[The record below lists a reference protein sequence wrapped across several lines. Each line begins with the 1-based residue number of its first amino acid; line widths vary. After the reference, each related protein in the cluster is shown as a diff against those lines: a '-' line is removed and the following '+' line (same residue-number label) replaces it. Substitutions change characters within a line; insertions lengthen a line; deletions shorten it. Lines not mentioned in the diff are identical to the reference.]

1 MSEILNKY
9 RKVEYELPTKQLS
22 WLLYGVGLENLGKD
36 GKPVVTDVP
45 QPGEDELLVRCDSNS
60 LCFSDIKIIAQ
71 GGDHVR
77 IKRDIAKDPVIMGH
91 ESVVTVV
98 KVGKNLAGK
107 YHIGERFVVQAD
119 VYVNGKSVAYGY
131 TLPGALTQYE
141 TIGQEILNGDDGCYL
156 IPVRETTGY
165 AEAAITEPWAC
176 VVHSFLLNYRHNVKS
191 GGKCLI
197 VGGTGA
203 ENITL
208 GNALANKPASIT
220 AINLPQNIINELST
234 AGLTAD
240 ITTTVAE
247 DVVFDD
253 IIICGTIDDDLLESL
268 TSKLSKAG
276 LFNVVGA
283 TKPGRPLKI
292 DVGRVHYE
300 DWCYLGNPGNNVA
313 DSYKPHRKLT
323 DLKANGKAWFLG
335 AGGPMGQMHIQ
346 RACEMP
352 DGPSLIVATDI
363 DPARLQELRD
373 RFIPAAEAHNR
384 TLIVLNP
391 TEFSNED
398 FDAKLKELSGGN
410 GFDDVIALVPVPF
423 LIKQAS
429 QYAAEGGL
437 LNIFAGVTR
446 GTCVDLDLSDTFL
459 RGIRWVGSSGSF
471 LSDMKET
478 LRMAE
483 DGELITANAVAAIGG
498 LNAAYEGLELVKKQ
512 AIPGKIVIYQQMPEL
527 PLIRLT
533 ELKDVMPTVAAKLR
547 NGKYWTVDAENELM
561 RLKLNI

>member
-1 MSEILNKY
+1 MSDILSKY
-9 RKVEYELPTKQLS
+9 RKVEYELPKKQLS

-36 GKPVVTDVP
+36 GKPVETEVP
-45 QPGEDELLVRCDSNS
+45 QPKDDELLVRCDSNS

-77 IKRDIAKDPVIMGH
+77 IKRDIAKEPVIMGH
-91 ESVVTVV
+91 ESVVTVIQ
-98 KVGKNLAGK
+98 VGKNLAGK

-131 TLPGALTQYE
+131 ALPGALTQFE

-176 VVHSFLLNYRHNVKS
+176 VVHSFLLDYRHNVKAD
-191 GGKCLI
+191 GKCLM
-197 VGGTGA
+197 VGGASA
-203 ENITL
+203 ENITI
-208 GNALANKPASIT
+208 GSAFANKPDSIT
-220 AINLPQNIINELST
+220 AINLPQNILKELSA
-234 AGLTAD
+234 AGLAFEIAAD
-240 ITTTVAE
+240 VAE
-247 DVVFDD
+247 DAAFDD
-253 IIICGTIDDDLLESL
+253 IIICGTITDDLLESL

-283 TKPGRPLKI
+283 KKPGRPLKI

-300 DWCYLGNPGNNVA
+300 DWCYLGNPGNNIA
-313 DSYKPHRKLT
+313 DSYAPHRKLT
-323 DLKANGKAWFLG
+323 DLKVGGKAWFLG

-384 TLIVLNP
+384 KLIVLNP
-391 TEFSNED
+391 TEFTPED

-446 GTCVDLDLSDTFL
+446 GTCVDLELSDTFN

-527 PLIRLT
+527 PLIRLS
-533 ELKDVMPTVAAKLR
+533 ELKDVLPTVAAKLR

-561 RLKLNI
+561 RLKLKI